1 MKQVKKKL
9 FTKAQQKSWQNPFY
23 RELMLKLDISST
35 QAISVKNYEIKIFR
49 SDCMQIL
56 VYLYRLSFLTTLDIY
71 KDYFKGCHTC
81 IEWPNASFSL
91 KETTA
96 FLIGQKCIDPL
107 WWINWLISQVYKLIK
122 LTCKHVVAQTNH
134 QLN

>member
-1 MKQVKKKL
+1 
-9 FTKAQQKSWQNPFY
+9 
-23 RELMLKLDISST
+23 MLKLDISST

-81 IEWPNASFSL
+81 IE
-91 KETTA
+91 
-96 FLIGQKCIDPL
+96 
-107 WWINWLISQVYKLIK
+107 
-122 LTCKHVVAQTNH
+122 
-134 QLN
+134 